1 MVKRPLRGGKADPLP
16 TGAIDA
22 ERRVKVRGVHGLSA
36 SVSPRKQVVFE
47 AYVRFARFL
56 CLRLKHRS
64 LLRDRHLV
72 GVPNVTAELQGR
84 HVSEAFLEVV
94 DLIGADIRVDPNQVD
109 VGVLP

>member
-16 TGAIDA
+16 AGAIDA

-36 SVSPRKQVVFE
+36 SVIPRNQKIFE

-64 LLRDRHLV
+64 LLRDRHLA
-72 GVPNVTAELQGR
+72 GGG
-84 HVSEAFLEVV
+84 EALESST
-94 DLIGADIRVDPNQVD
+94 IINSI
-109 VGVLP
+109 

>member
-64 LLRDRHLV
+64 LLRDRHLA
-72 GVPNVTAELQGR
+72 GGG
-84 HVSEAFLEVV
+84 EAVESST
-94 DLIGADIRVDPNQVD
+94 IINNH
-109 VGVLP
+109 

>member
-36 SVSPRKQVVFE
+36 SVAPGKQKVFK

-64 LLRDRHLV
+64 LFRDRHLAGGGEAIELKMMDV
-72 GVPNVTAELQGR
+72 AEI
-84 HVSEAFLEVV
+84 
-94 DLIGADIRVDPNQVD
+94 DADD
-109 VGVLP
+109 VANDKSLT